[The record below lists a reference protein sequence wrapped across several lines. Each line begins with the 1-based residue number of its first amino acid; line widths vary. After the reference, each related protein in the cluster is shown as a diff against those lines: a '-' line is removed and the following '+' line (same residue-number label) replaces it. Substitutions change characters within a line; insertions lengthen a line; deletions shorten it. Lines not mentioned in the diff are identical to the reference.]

1 MGVYFGQSGEIVLKR
16 DTLQS
21 PLQTTL
27 DPSDVNTQTNRF
39 NVDHSSGS
47 LITGDE
53 VEIATADKSPLKLV
67 DGHIDPATSDYY
79 PDIKCFVN
87 IDAVGGIRLFDSFA
101 LAIEGITAN
110 AKTLVVPNSTK
121 DVTIKTTNE
130 LFRHVANIKDFE
142 MTTSRDQVDLTSV
155 GDEFKSQ
162 YEAGLISGQGS
173 MNCIWEH
180 SYATGN
186 RENQYG
192 ADVEFPF
199 YLAQLILRTQ
209 QGADFSGIFFIYR
222 DSGNAKNNV
231 YYEAECCITN
241 VAVSV
246 AAADVI
252 ETRIDFVTNGVIG
265 LKTGDTPGYILQED
279 NDRILQENESPI
291 LLEQV

>member
-27 DPSDVNTQTNRF
+27 DPADVNTSTKRF

-53 VEIATADKSPLKLV
+53 VEIATADGSTLELV
-67 DGHIDPATSDYY
+67 SGHNFPDG
-79 PDIKCFVN
+79 KWFVN
-87 IDAVGGIRLFDSFA
+87 IDPVGGIRLFDSFP
-101 LAIEGITAN
+101 LAIEGLTVN
-110 AKTLVVPNSTK
+110 AKTLVTPSSTK
-121 DVTIKTTNE
+121 NVTLKTRNE
-130 LFRHVANIKDFE
+130 QFRHVANVKDFE
-142 MTTSRDQVDLTSV
+142 MTTSREQVDLTSV

-180 SYATGN
+180 SYETGD
-186 RENQYG
+186 RANQYG
-192 ADVEFPF
+192 TDAEFPF

-209 QGADFSGIFFIYR
+209 QGADFSGIFYVYR
-222 DSGNAKNNV
+222 DSSNARNNV

-246 AAADVI
+246 AASDVI
-252 ETRIDFVTNGVIG
+252 ETRIDFVTNGVIA
-265 LKTGDTPGYILQED
+265 LKTGDTPGYLLQED
-279 NDRILQENESPI
+279 DDKILQENESPI

>member
-1 MGVYFGQSGEIVLKR
+1 MGVYFGQSGEIILKR

-27 DPSDVNTQTNRF
+27 DPSDVNTATKRF

-53 VEIATADKSPLKLV
+53 VEISTADGSTLELV
-67 DGHIDPATSDYY
+67 NGHNY
-79 PDIKCFVN
+79 PDGKWFVN
-87 IDAVGGIRLFDSFA
+87 IDPVGGIRLFNSFA
-101 LAIEGITAN
+101 NAIEGLTSN
-110 AKTLVVPNSTK
+110 ALALVTPSATKEVLLKTK
-121 DVTIKTTNE
+121 NE
-130 LFRHVANIKDFE
+130 LFRHVANVKDFE

-180 SYATGN
+180 SYKSTN
-186 RENQYG
+186 RANQYG
-192 ADVEFPF
+192 TDAEFPF

-209 QGADFSGIFFIYR
+209 QGADFSGIFFIYK
-222 DSGNAKNNV
+222 DGNNAKNNV

-241 VAVSV
+241 GAVSV
-246 AAADVI
+246 AASEVI
-252 ETRIDFVTNGVIG
+252 ETRVDFVTNGVIA
-265 LKTGDTPGYILQED
+265 LKTGDTPGYLLQED
-279 NDRILQENESPI
+279 EDKILQENESPI